1 MIYPI
6 FVIILLFVVVAVII
20 NQLMPKIAALIQET
34 GVKPPFLTMIILN
47 FYKFLENYWWSLLIG
62 LLLLVSLVI
71 YYFNTKEGKKNYY
84 VVSLKIPFMKEFLK
98 KVFLERFCSNISTLL
113 IAGISIN
120 KALKITEDTVNN
132 FVYKEII
139 SNIEQRVSEGERMSQ
154 ALLKHQDYFPPFII
168 QMIKVGEETGK
179 LDKVLIEVV
188 NFYQKEIKR
197 TINLFSILL
206 EPVVIIILGILVTLL
221 AISIFSSLYGAIGT
235 F

>member
-1 MIYPI
+1 
-6 FVIILLFVVVAVII
+6 
-20 NQLMPKIAALIQET
+20 
-34 GVKPPFLTMIILN
+34 
-47 FYKFLENYWWSLLIG
+47 
-62 LLLLVSLVI
+62 
-71 YYFNTKEGKKNYY
+71 
-84 VVSLKIPFMKEFLK
+84 MKEFLK